1 MVSSRKRALRDAE
14 PEPEPDTSAPATT
27 QDAPEHASLLQRVR
41 NTWQFANLFQWIFLF
56 GKVVKIDDSLDIDV
70 SFAPTYL
77 AAIPRALLMLA
88 LDAGSRM
95 FEAPV
100 DRSR

>member
-14 PEPEPDTSAPATT
+14 AEPDGPAPATA

-70 SFAPTYL
+70 SLTPTS
-77 AAIPRALLMLA
+77 PPSHM
-88 LDAGSRM
+88 
-95 FEAPV
+95 PC
-100 DRSR
+100 

>member
-14 PEPEPDTSAPATT
+14 PEPDTPAPATT

-70 SFAPTYL
+70 SFAPAYRAVIL
-77 AAIPRALLMLA
+77 HALLTL
-88 LDAGSRM
+88 LPDAGSRVS
-95 FEAPV
+95 ETAV
-100 DRSR
+100 DRPR